1 MIVTF
6 FIDLLR
12 VILFNLLLSIDNIS
26 IIALSVKDLPDTMV
40 KRITLISMSI
50 GIVLKII
57 ISTLLINIFVISWLP
72 VRLIGGIILLVIT
85 WNLLRSQNHS
95 NTISK
100 IKKQPLMTI
109 WKALIYT
116 VLADMSMSLENLL
129 AITVTAN
136 GKISIIIIALIL
148 SLPILL
154 FGCRSIEYLMKK
166 YNIIVYL
173 GIAVLAYTSL
183 IMVLED
189 KFIVDYIPTI
199 ISNLISIV
207 IAALVVIYG
216 IYSIETTASKAKGTE
231 IQ

>member
-12 VILFNLLLSIDNIS
+12 VMLFNLLLSIDNIS
-26 IIALSVKDLPDTMV
+26 IIALSVKDFPDKMA
-40 KRITLISMSI
+40 KRISLISMSI
-50 GIVLKII
+50 GIVLKIF
-57 ISTLLINIFVISWLP
+57 ISTLLINIFMISWLP

-85 WNLLRSQNHS
+85 WNLLRTQDHTNS
-95 NTISK
+95 ISET
-100 IKKQPLMTI
+100 KKQPLITI

-116 VLADMSMSLENLL
+116 VLADMGMSFENLL

-136 GKISIIIIALIL
+136 GKISIIILALVL

-154 FGCRSIEYLMKK
+154 FGCCIIEYLMKK

-199 ISNLISIV
+199 ISNLISIA

-216 IYSIETTASKAKGTE
+216 IYSIETTASKAKGSE